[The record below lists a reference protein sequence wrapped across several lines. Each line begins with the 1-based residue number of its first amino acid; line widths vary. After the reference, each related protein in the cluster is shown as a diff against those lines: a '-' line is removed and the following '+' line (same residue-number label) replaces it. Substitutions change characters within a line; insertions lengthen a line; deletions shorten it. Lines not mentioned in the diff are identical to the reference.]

1 MVTGEQ
7 FTFQCHRLPPRD
19 KRAVAG
25 RDVIGRAEAALLRP
39 DSVTRAEPTRRA
51 LALLLFAF
59 SSAGM
64 TSAWLEVTSGCAVT
78 SAGDWLVLLRA
89 SLLLVRLLMA
99 VPDVGTALP
108 EDRLQAQ
115 KMGIILNC

>member
-1 MVTGEQ
+1 M
-7 FTFQCHRLPPRD
+7 
-19 KRAVAG
+19 AG

-59 SSAGM
+59 SSAAM

-115 KMGIILNC
+115 KMGSTVTVRFS